1 MRIANA
7 SQVLRYKFDNFI
19 SKGGGSIFFSLVLAF
34 IAILVLIGGVRAAI
48 FSVFPDGAAPFD
60 DVLMNVWV
68 TFLQLTDPGN
78 MAQDI
83 PTSPQYKVA
92 AVAAGLS
99 GVILLS
105 MLIAVVTT
113 ALDQKLD
120 ELKQG
125 RSKVME
131 SGHTLI
137 LGWNERVIEI
147 IRELVIAN
155 ESERKPAIVILS
167 ELDKEEMDTI
177 LRTRVPK
184 TGNTRVITRSGNT
197 SLLANLHRVTVED
210 CKSVIVLASCG
221 DAATLEDKSA
231 SDAKAIKT
239 VLAVVA
245 AKPDDTDF
253 NIVAEIFDAK
263 NRDVVENIAPDEVR
277 AIDAE
282 DILAKILVQTSRTS
296 GLAVVYNE
304 ILSFDGSEMY
314 FHGADWRGAKFW
326 HLQYHFADGVPM
338 GIRKPDG
345 TLMIN
350 PDPTTV
356 MEEGDDILILAQDDS
371 TIEFGRRPLI
381 KPAEHAVRKARLEPR
396 KERNLILGWNHKAA
410 VFTRELAD
418 YVRDESVVNIVVDEP
433 SDETRNEIQALNREL
448 DSLTVNLADASALS
462 KEVLISL
469 NPFTYDNIV
478 ILSQNGSAG
487 NSEKTDSETIIILL
501 HLRAIF
507 AANPEQAG
515 RTALLTEV
523 MDSDNQEL
531 VFKAGVNDFIIS
543 NRLVSNMLAQISE
556 EPDLKAV
563 YDSLF
568 EESGSE
574 IYLKPASLYFE
585 TLPAEVRFADLL
597 AIANKRREICLG
609 VRQARHAGDLEA
621 NFGVSLVP
629 PKGTTYTLNADD
641 TLVVVA
647 EDDL

>member
-1 MRIANA
+1 MRRASA
-7 SQVLRYKFDNFI
+7 SQLLRYKFDTFI
-19 SKGGGSIFFSLVLAF
+19 SKGGKSIFLSLVAAF
-34 IAILVLIGGVRAAI
+34 LAILVVIGGLRAL
-48 FSVFPDGAAPFD
+48 VFAVYPEGAAPFD
-60 DVLMNVWV
+60 GILLNIYV

-83 PTSPQYKVA
+83 PTSPHYKLS
-92 AVAAGLS
+92 AVIAGLS

-113 ALDQKLD
+113 ALDQKLQD
-120 ELKQG
+120 LKQG
-125 RSKVME
+125 HSKVLE

-137 LGWNERVIEI
+137 LGWNERVVEI
-147 IRELVIAN
+147 IRELLIAN
-155 ESERKPAIVILS
+155 ESERNPSIVILS
-167 ELDKEEMDTI
+167 DLDKEVMDET

-184 TGNTRVITRSGNT
+184 TGNTRIVTRSGNT
-197 SLLANLHRVTVED
+197 SLLGNLERVTAEA
-210 CKSVIVLASCG
+210 CKSVIVLANCG
-221 DAATLEDKSA
+221 DSATAEDKAA

-245 AKPDDTDF
+245 AKPEGGEC
-253 NIVAEIFDAK
+253 NIVAEIFDAR
-263 NRDVVENIAPDEVR
+263 NREVVEEISPGEVR
-277 AIDAE
+277 AIDAQ

-314 FHGADWRGAKFW
+314 FYKADWRGAKFW
-326 HLQYHFADGVPM
+326 HLQYYFADGVPM

-350 PDPTTV
+350 PDPQTP
-356 MEEGDDILILAQDDS
+356 MGEGDDILILAQDDS
-371 TIEFGRRPLI
+371 TIKFASRPLI
-381 KPAEHAVRKARLEPR
+381 KPDEFPLREAKLEPR
-396 KERNLILGWNHKAA
+396 KERNLILGWNRKAA

-418 YVRDESVVNIVVDEP
+418 YVRDDSVVDIVVDDP
-433 SDETRNEIQALNREL
+433 SEDISREIAEL
-448 DSLTVNLADASALS
+448 GRDLGKLSVRVLDASALS
-462 KEVLISL
+462 KEVLVSL

-478 ILSQNGSAG
+478 ILSQNGSLG

-507 AANPEQAG
+507 AANPDQAG
-515 RTALLTEV
+515 RTALITEV

-556 EPDLKAV
+556 EPDLKDV

-585 TLPAEVRFADLL
+585 QLPAEVRFADLL
-597 AIANKRREICLG
+597 AIANKRGEICIGL
-609 VRQARHAGDLEA
+609 RQARHADDLEA

-629 PKGTTYTLNADD
+629 PKATKYTLMPDD
-641 TLVVVA
+641 ALVVVA

>member
-1 MRIANA
+1 MRRASA

-34 IAILVLIGGVRAAI
+34 VAILVLIGGVRAAI

-60 DVLMNVWV
+60 DVLMNIYV

-125 RSKVME
+125 RSKVVE

-137 LGWNERVIEI
+137 LGWNERVVEI

-155 ESERKPAIVILS
+155 ESERNPAIVILS
-167 ELDKEEMDTI
+167 ELEKEDMDET
-177 LRTRVPK
+177 LRTRVPR
-184 TGNTRVITRSGNT
+184 TGNTRVVTRSGNT
-197 SLLANLHRVTVED
+197 SLLGNLDRVTVEA

-221 DAATLEDKSA
+221 ESSTAEDKAA

-245 AKPDDTDF
+245 AKPEDTEF
-253 NIVAEIFDAK
+253 NIVAEIFDSR
-263 NRDVVENIAPDEVR
+263 NREVVEQISPEEVR
-277 AIDAE
+277 AIDAQ

-338 GIRKPDG
+338 GIRKSDG

-350 PDPTTV
+350 PPPNTL

-371 TIEFGRRPLI
+371 TIKFARRPLI
-381 KPAEHAVRKARLEPR
+381 KPADNPLRKAKLEPR
-396 KERNLILGWNHKAA
+396 KERNLILGWNRKAA

-418 YVRDESVVNIVVDEP
+418 YVRDESVVDIVVDDP
-433 SDETRNEIQALNREL
+433 SDDISREIQALGQEL
-448 DSLTVNLADASALS
+448 GRLSVNLIDASALS
-462 KEVLISL
+462 KEVLASL
-469 NPFTYDNIV
+469 HPFTYDNIV
-478 ILSQNGSAG
+478 ILSQNGSLG

-501 HLRAIF
+501 HLRSIF

-515 RTALLTEV
+515 RTALITEV

-556 EPDLKAV
+556 EPDLKDV

-585 TLPAEVRFADLL
+585 ELPAEVRFADLL
-597 AIANKRREICLG
+597 AIANKRREICIGL
-609 VRQARHAGDLEA
+609 RQARHAGDLEA

-629 PKGTTYTLNADD
+629 PKGSRYTLTADD
-641 TLVVVA
+641 ALVVVA